1 LEAATKPRL
10 GRGFF
15 LPARFRRVSSKFA
28 RLAYNAR
35 FRERTQMRLLAW
47 LVKLGF
53 FLLVLWFALKNTTPV
68 PVRFSADFVW
78 NNVPLIVVML
88 VCVAIGA
95 LLGALALA
103 LPIYRMRREVSRLR
117 SAVTSAPTAEAAAE
131 RMASAARQSG
141 AVAELGAGDRG

>member
-1 LEAATKPRL
+1 
-10 GRGFF
+10 
-15 LPARFRRVSSKFA
+15 VSLQFA
-28 RLAYNAR
+28 GLAYNAR
-35 FRERTQMRLLAW
+35 FREQTQMRLLAW

-68 PVRFSADFVW
+68 PVRFSADFAW
-78 NNVPLIVVML
+78 ENIPLIVVML

-103 LPIYRMRREVSRLR
+103 IPIYRMRREVARLR
-117 SAVTSAPTAEAAAE
+117 SAVPLAPTAEAATE

-141 AVAELGAGDRG
+141 AVAELGAGERG